1 MPLLPAPVWASPGRA
16 SRLVEKRRVSA
27 HLARMLTH
35 DSSPGMSDNP
45 FPIDPTGAGDDFVAT
60 FQIEETSVRGRIARL
75 GDGVLDSILKRH
87 DYPRWA
93 AHLLGEAVTLAVL
106 VSASLKFDGRVM
118 VQAQGGGPVPLLVA
132 EARSDGGVRGYL
144 RLDKA
149 KWDNLDRINK
159 GQRPHIPQV
168 LGAGVLA
175 LLLQPND
182 PDQAPWQSLVP
193 IEGATLADC
202 AQTWFAQSDQIPTR
216 VRLAVGE
223 ISEPG
228 GTKRWRSGGAMIQQV
243 APDASRG
250 DTTEQWDNA
259 RHLFDTIEDI
269 ELVDPDVSSSTLLYR
284 LFHEKGVRL
293 EAPKQLTDKCTC
305 SDEKLLNT
313 LRQMPRDELETLATQ
328 DGAITADCQFC
339 GRLYRFPVEKI

>member
-1 MPLLPAPVWASPGRA
+1 MRPN
-16 SRLVEKRRVSA
+16 A

-35 DSSPGMSDNP
+35 DSSHGMADKPMPNDP
-45 FPIDPTGAGDDFVAT
+45 FGAGDDFVAT
-60 FQIEETSVRGRIARL
+60 FQIEDTSVRGRIARL
-75 GDGVLDSILKRH
+75 GDGVLDPILKRH

-144 RLDKA
+144 KLDKA

-168 LGAGVLA
+168 LGAGVMA

-182 PDQAPWQSLVP
+182 PDQAPWQSMVP

-216 VRLAVGE
+216 VRLTVAE
-223 ISEPG
+223 ISELG
-228 GTKRWRSGGAMIQQV
+228 GTKRWRSGGALIQQV
-243 APDASRG
+243 AGDVSRG
-250 DTTEQWDNA
+250 DTQEQWDNA
-259 RHLFDTIEDI
+259 RHLFDTITDL
-269 ELVDPDVSSSTLLYR
+269 ELADPDLSSAELLLR
-284 LFHEKGVRL
+284 LFHESGVRL
-293 EAPKQLTDKCTC
+293 EPPKPLTDKCTC
-305 SDEKLLNT
+305 SDEKLLTT
-313 LRQMPRDELETLATQ
+313 LRSMPKDEIKTLA
-328 DGAITADCQFC
+328 DESGAITADCQFC
-339 GRLYRFPVEKI
+339 GRLYRFPIETI

>member
-1 MPLLPAPVWASPGRA
+1 
-16 SRLVEKRRVSA
+16 
-27 HLARMLTH
+27 
-35 DSSPGMSDNP
+35 MSDKP

-60 FQIEETSVRGRIARL
+60 FQIEDTSVRGRIARL
-75 GDGVLDSILKRH
+75 GDGVLDPILKRH

-149 KWDNLDRINK
+149 KWENLDRINK

-182 PDQAPWQSLVP
+182 PGQAPWQSLVP

-216 VRLAVGE
+216 VRLTVAE

-243 APDASRG
+243 AADASRG

-259 RHLFDTIEDI
+259 RHLFDTVQDI
-269 ELVDPDVSSSTLLYR
+269 ELVDPDVSSATLLFR
-284 LFHEKGVRL
+284 LFHENGVRL
-293 EAPKQLTDKCTC
+293 EEPKALSDKCTC
-305 SDEKLLNT
+305 SDEKLLTT
-313 LRQMPRDELETLATQ
+313 LRQMPRDELETLAAE

-339 GRLYRFPVEKI
+339 GRLYRFPVDKI